1 MLDPLGA
8 HGEILNLFLSYL
20 DTAYRIGRSDLA
32 AARRE
37 LLAAPDGLMPEPF
50 LEPVPRYHA
59 SDLNFEDMV
68 TAGAGSPLCDF
79 SEEERVAIV
88 EMFLSGLFPGDKSD
102 GRLAR
107 RSRFAPYT
115 HQVEMLTRGV
125 RPGHPGIVT
134 SGTGSGKTESFLLPI
149 LASITA
155 EATRWPA
162 PAPGYCHTDWWKA
175 SRNKTIMPDGKTR
188 QKTPE
193 FTPHRGAEGTGRPA
207 ALRAL
212 LLYPMNALV
221 EDQMVRLRKTL
232 DSPEAKA
239 TLDRRARGNRIFFG
253 RYTSA
258 TSVPG
263 HLSHPRRTDQGEKNA
278 ARTRKRKAAR
288 SLQEIAA
295 DQELARTY
303 DQQNPGR
310 DPTRYLF
317 PSTDG
322 AELVCRWDMQQTPP
336 DILVTNVS
344 MLSAMLSREV
354 EAPIFNATRD
364 WLAQDEDAYFYLVL
378 DELHLIRGSAGTEA
392 AALMRLLITRLG
404 LDRPELRHKLR
415 ILSSSASLP
424 LEGTEREQS
433 LKYLFDFFGPFGTHS
448 AGAEN
453 GATSPEDWVD
463 SVVPGTMQ
471 LPERESGLL
480 DSAPFSDLARLLCP
494 EGHFTGALSYKPGEE
509 PALDEIVSRCGRAL
523 GTPNGAFTNVVTQAG
538 RRLAAACVDK
548 SGALKAAPAR
558 QISESLFG
566 TTADLL
572 ALRGLTILRGM
583 GDGHDD
589 MPGDVPAFRLHLF
602 LRNLEGLF
610 LSPTLNDAG
619 KVEYENLTVE
629 RGASHA
635 VTSRGTQRMFELYYC
650 EVCHAEFIGGRR
662 GQTSDFTARTEILP
676 TTSDLEG
683 LPDIGGETDYEAL
696 SHQQFVL
703 FLPRRTRVQVSEN
716 EDESWRD
723 AWLDPSNA
731 QLLDTAP
738 TAQDGCIPGRI
749 FILKGQAARHPRS
762 AGPNG
767 CPCCGADYFRRSE
780 KFRKSPI
787 RSFRTG
793 FAKTSQLLASELLE
807 LLKRSGTQPKAVVFS
822 DSRQDAARAA
832 INVERGHHDDIRR
845 RLLVEAMRELAKA
858 PAVDVEDLR
867 RQKREAEAAGD
878 YDREDD
884 LHEQIK
890 QARNAGDPDR
900 IPLSD
905 IIEIADSGRPAAGRL
920 LAGMVRIGMHPTDD
934 TGVERLKGGENGS
947 RRYYDWFEL
956 FEEPGGVPTWA
967 RNVDVQ
973 DKGAARNQVAGEQ
986 RTLVEDVIFS
996 RNYFALEETG
1006 IGYPCLTGK
1015 AGPRSDR
1022 LDALLRVLA
1031 DSYRVQANKWV
1042 KDDIKEWHEA
1052 RDITSRRVRAF
1063 LNALALPEEEIT
1075 GLLDELK
1082 GLGHGGGI
1090 IRIERLFVK
1099 VVPPDAPVFECQTCH
1114 RTHLH
1119 KGFGLCTRCH
1129 DPLPREANA
1138 QARDIR
1144 ERNYISRRLE
1154 TALSEDQ
1161 GVFRLR
1167 CEELTGQTGSPADRL
1182 RRFKGIF
1189 VDAAPDS
1196 LIRRARE
1203 IDMLSVTTTME
1214 VGIDIGALQ
1223 AVYQANMPPQRFNYQ
1238 QRVGRAGRR
1247 RQAYSIALTL
1257 CRGRSHDLHYFRNP
1271 KAITGDAPPPPF
1283 LTQDHLDIG
1292 RRLIR
1297 KGWLA
1302 AAFADLR
1309 AAQGEGY
1316 PGDMLHDIHGEYVPV
1331 DSYFATGSGWQD
1343 LLRKALER
1351 SIDTRNRLATSI
1363 GAGYPGRASDFLTSL
1378 SPEELIAAIEATRP
1392 PVGGAAPE
1400 GLAEHLAEAGLLPM
1414 FGMPTRVRNLYVG
1427 PKASSR
1433 DAAGWDTVDREI
1445 DLAIYEFAPGQTL
1458 ARDKLLH
1465 TPVGFTSPLG
1475 LLRRG
1480 NQGDWDVTPAPL
1492 KEWWSETQT
1501 IADCA
1506 QCNGITMVQAGQNT
1520 SELTCDECGHP
1531 LSGEAM
1537 ATYYSPA
1544 AFRTD
1549 FKPQKSDGMEQFPPL
1564 LRRET
1569 ASIIEPMTSR
1579 DVPGANMVL
1588 SSGSEAQII
1597 RRNRGPL
1604 GKDGTPEPYPLVSR
1618 TQGQT
1623 WFEMEGG
1630 RPQKVSRVPHQAILE
1645 TTSRQSG
1652 SWFEEQDGFAP
1663 RSVQIFSRKRTDALT
1678 ITMQRVP
1685 PSLALNRIGGNRKDV
1700 TLTSLRAAA
1709 ISATHMLIQRASLA
1723 FDIDPDEF
1731 EPLEPRSN
1739 DDRPVLQI
1747 ADVLVNGAGFCRR
1760 LASSIGD
1767 RPLVATLIQ
1776 SMLND
1781 PEDPL
1786 TSRFQAKAHRRDCGL
1801 ACYHC
1806 IQRYGNRHY
1815 HGLLDWRLG
1824 MSFLRCLT
1832 DSAHDVGLTG
1842 DFSVPELSD
1851 WRALADR
1858 AAEELHRLSPSTR
1871 RIDQVGPNALPMVL
1885 CDDAEHREAFAIVH
1899 PFWDRVMLSNCLAEH
1914 LDPGRSLY
1922 LIDTF
1927 EASRRLLTTVD
1938 RARSAPDT

>member
-20 DTAYRIGRSDLA
+20 DTAYRIGRSDLTE
-32 AARRE
+32 ARRE

-50 LEPVPRYHA
+50 LEPVPRYRA
-59 SDLNFEDMV
+59 SDMSFEEMV
-68 TAGAGSPLCDF
+68 TAGAGSPLCGF
-79 SEEERVAIV
+79 SEEERRAIV
-88 EMFLSGLFPGDKSD
+88 EMFLSGLFPGDESD

-125 RPGHPGIVT
+125 RPGQPGIVT

-162 PAPGYCHTDWWKA
+162 PAVGYCHTDWWEG
-175 SRNKTIMPDGKTR
+175 SRNETSKVDGNTR
-188 QKTPE
+188 QMTPD
-193 FTPHRGAEGTGRPA
+193 FTPHRAAEGTGRPA

-221 EDQMVRLRKTL
+221 EDQMVRLRKML

-258 TSVPG
+258 TPVPG
-263 HLSHPRRTDQGEKNA
+263 HLRHPRRTDQSEKNA
-278 ARTRKRKAAR
+278 AANRKRKAAR
-288 SLQEIAA
+288 ILRQIAA

-303 DQQNPGR
+303 DKQNPDQ

-317 PSTDG
+317 PSIDG

-354 EAPIFNATRD
+354 EAPIFDATRE
-364 WLAQDEDAYFYLVL
+364 WLAQQDDAYFYLVL
-378 DELHLIRGSAGTEA
+378 DELHLIRGSAGTET

-424 LEGTEREQS
+424 LEGAEREQS

-453 GATSPEDWVD
+453 GATSPEDWAD
-463 SVVPGTMQ
+463 CVVPGTMQ
-471 LPERESGLL
+471 LAECETGLL
-480 DSAPFSDLARLLCP
+480 DPVPFSDLARLLCP
-494 EGHFTGALSYKPGEE
+494 EGRFTGALSYKPGDK
-509 PALDEIVSRCGRAL
+509 PALDEIIARCGRAL
-523 GTPNGAFTNVVTQAG
+523 GTPSDAFTDVVAQAG
-538 RRLAAACVDK
+538 RRLAAACVNK
-548 SGALKAAPAR
+548 NGALKAAPAS
-558 QISESLFG
+558 QIGASLFG
-566 TTADLL
+566 PVAGLL
-572 ALRGLTILRGM
+572 PLRGLTILRGM
-583 GDGHDD
+583 GDEIDN

-619 KVEYENLTVE
+619 KLKYENLTVE

-635 VTSRGTQRMFELYYC
+635 ETSRGTQRMFELYYC
-650 EVCHAEFIGGRR
+650 EVCHTEFIGGRR
-662 GQTSDFTARTEILP
+662 GKTSDFTARTEILP

-683 LPDIGGETDYEAL
+683 LPEIGGETDYEAL

-703 FLPRRTRVQVSEN
+703 FLPRRTKVQFGEN
-716 EDESWRD
+716 GDEQWQD
-723 AWLDPSNA
+723 AWLNPSNA

-738 TAQDGCIPGRI
+738 AAQDGCIPGRI
-749 FILKGQAARHPRS
+749 FVLNGQAARRPRS

-767 CPCCGADYFRRSE
+767 CPCCGVDYFRRSE

-845 RLLVEAMRELAKA
+845 RLLVEEMRAIA
-858 PAVDVEDLR
+858 NTPALDVKSLR
-867 RQKREAEAAGD
+867 RLRDEAEDAGN
-878 YDREDD
+878 DD
-884 LHEQIK
+884 LVDDLNEQIR
-890 QARNAGDPDR
+890 QARNTRDADR
-900 IPLSD
+900 VPLSE
-905 IIEIADSGRPAAGRL
+905 IIEIADSGKSSAGRL

-934 TGVERLKGGENGS
+934 TGIERLKGGENGS
-947 RRYYDWFEL
+947 RRFYDWFEL
-956 FEEPGGVPTWA
+956 FDEPGGIPTWA

-973 DKGAARNQVAGEQ
+973 DVGAARNQVAGEQ

-1006 IGYPCLTGK
+1006 IGFPCLTGR
-1015 AGPRSDR
+1015 ADTHSDR
-1022 LDALLRVLA
+1022 LDALLRVFA

-1042 KDDIKEWHEA
+1042 PDGVKEWHA
-1052 RDITSRRVRAF
+1052 AQDIRSRRVRAF
-1063 LNALALPEEEIT
+1063 LDALDLSEDEIT
-1075 GLLDELK
+1075 GLLDGLK
-1082 GLGHGGGI
+1082 GLGHSGGI

-1114 RTHLH
+1114 RAHLH
-1119 KGFGLCTRCH
+1119 KGFGICTRCH
-1129 DPLPREANA
+1129 APLPQAANA
-1138 QARDIR
+1138 NARDIR

-1154 TALSEDQ
+1154 TALREDQ

-1196 LIRRARE
+1196 LVRRARE

-1214 VGIDIGALQ
+1214 VGIDIGSLQ

-1247 RQAYSIALTL
+1247 GQAYSIALTL

-1271 KAITGDAPPPPF
+1271 RAITGDAPPPPF

-1316 PGDMLHDIHGEYVPV
+1316 PGDTQHDIHGEYVPV
-1331 DSYFATGSGWQD
+1331 VAYFATGGGWQK

-1351 SIDTRNRLATSI
+1351 SIDTRDRLAASI
-1363 GAGYPGRASDFLTSL
+1363 GAGYPGRASEFLMSL
-1378 SPEELIAAIEATRP
+1378 SPDELIDAIEATRP
-1392 PVGGAAPE
+1392 PVGGTASE

-1427 PKASSR
+1427 PKATSR
-1433 DAAGWDTVDREI
+1433 DAVGWDTVDREM

-1475 LLRRG
+1475 LLR
-1480 NQGDWDVTPAPL
+1480 QGKQREWEITPAPT
-1492 KEWWSETQT
+1492 KEWWSEIQT

-1506 QCNGITMVQAGQNT
+1506 QCNGVTMIQAGQVS
-1520 SELTCDECGHP
+1520 SELTCAECGHP
-1531 LSGEAM
+1531 LSGDAM
-1537 ATYYSPA
+1537 ETYHSPA

-1549 FKPQKSDGMEQFPPL
+1549 FKPQRSDGMEQFPPL

-1569 ASIIEPMTSR
+1569 ASIIAPMTLR
-1579 DVPGANMVL
+1579 PVQGTNMTL

-1623 WFEMEGG
+1623 WFEMEDG
-1630 RPQKVSRVPHQAILE
+1630 RSQKVSHMPHQAILE

-1663 RSVQIFSRKRTDALT
+1663 RSVRLFSRKRTDALT
-1678 ITMQRVP
+1678 ITMQQVNPR
-1685 PSLALNRIGGNRKDV
+1685 LALKRIGGNRKDV
-1700 TLTSLRAAA
+1700 TGTSLRATA
-1709 ISATHMLIQRASLA
+1709 ISATHMLIQRASLS

-1739 DDRPVLQI
+1739 DGHPVLQI

-1760 LASSIGD
+1760 LAEIIEEG
-1767 RPLVATLIQ
+1767 PLVTALIQ
-1776 SMLND
+1776 SMLD
-1781 PEDPL
+1781 DSEDPL
-1786 TSRFQAKAHRRDCGL
+1786 TSRFLADTHRRDCGL

-1806 IQRYGNRHY
+1806 MQRYGNRHY

-1832 DSAHDVGLTG
+1832 DPEHDVGFSG
-1842 DFSVPELSD
+1842 DFSAPELLD
-1851 WRALADR
+1851 WRTLADR
-1858 AAEELHRLSPSTR
+1858 AAGDLHRLSPSTR
-1871 RIDQVGPNALPMVL
+1871 RIDHIGPNALPIVL
-1885 CDDAEHREAFAIVH
+1885 CEEGRREAFVIVH
-1899 PFWDRVMLSNCLAEH
+1899 PLWDPNMLSNYLKEH
-1914 LDPGRSLY
+1914 LDAGCSLY

-1927 EASRRLLTTVD
+1927 EASRRLLATVD
-1938 RARSAPDT
+1938 RTRFAPDA